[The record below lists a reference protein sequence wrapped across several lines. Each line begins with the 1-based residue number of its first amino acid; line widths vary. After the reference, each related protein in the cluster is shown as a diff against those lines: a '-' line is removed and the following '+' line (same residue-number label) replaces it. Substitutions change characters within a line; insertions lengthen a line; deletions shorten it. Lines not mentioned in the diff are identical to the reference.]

1 MRLPDFLIIGA
12 MKAGTTSLYRDL
24 LANPAVFMPIDKEP
38 WNLARDDVCQ
48 PQGLRQYAKLFEKA
62 KAHQICGEAST
73 VYSQLPDITGV
84 PQRAR
89 QVLGDRLTVI
99 YLVREPVSRIV
110 SHHCHLWLSGA
121 VACGIDHAV
130 RRYPRFINYSRY
142 AMQIE
147 PWREVLG
154 PQQVL
159 IVQFETYINDRRGTV
174 ASVSRFLGIEP
185 QCEQIRAE
193 TAYNK
198 SEGKP
203 VPKGPVASLRRRWLY
218 RTILRPLIP
227 LSAREKL
234 RFALLP
240 KASTQPD
247 PPSMET
253 VRYIIEQ
260 VRDDAE
266 RLRVIMGQDDP
277 LWDFQAL
284 VRRFEEQ
291 KTSQP

>member
-24 LANPAVFMPIDKEP
+24 LANPAVFMPTDKEP
-38 WNLARDDVCQ
+38 WSLADENVCQ
-48 PQGLRQYAKLFEKA
+48 PQGLRPYAKLFEKA

-89 QVLGDRLTVI
+89 QVLGDRLKVI

-110 SHHCHLWLSGA
+110 SHHHHLWLSSV
-121 VACGIDHAV
+121 VACSIDDAV
-130 RRYPRFINYSRY
+130 RRYPRFVNYSRY

-203 VPKGPVASLRRRWLY
+203 VPKGPVASLRHRWLY

-240 KASTQPD
+240 KVSTQPD

-266 RLRVIMGQDDP
+266 RLRAIMSSDEP
-277 LWDFQAL
+277 LWDFPDVL
-284 VRRFEEQ
+284 RRYEVMQ
-291 KTSQP
+291 TSQR

>member
-62 KAHQICGEAST
+62 KAHQVCGEAST

-110 SHHCHLWLSGA
+110 SHHHHLWLSGA
-121 VACGIDHAV
+121 VACGIDDAV

-147 PWREVLG
+147 PWREALG

-198 SEGKP
+198 SEDKP

-218 RTILRPLIP
+218 RNILRPMLP

-266 RLRVIMGQDDP
+266 LLRAIMSSDEP
-277 LWDFQAL
+277 LWDFQDVL
-284 VRRFEEQ
+284 RRYEVMQ
-291 KTSQP
+291 TSQR

>member
-62 KAHQICGEAST
+62 KAHQVCGEAST

-110 SHHCHLWLSGA
+110 SHHHHLWLSGA
-121 VACGIDHAV
+121 VACGLDDAV

-147 PWREVLG
+147 PWREALG
-154 PQQVL
+154 PQQIL

-218 RTILRPLIP
+218 RTILRPMLSS
-227 LSAREKL
+227 SAREKL
-234 RFALLP
+234 RFTLLP
-240 KASTQPD
+240 KAPTQPD
-247 PPSMET
+247 PPSIET

-266 RLRVIMGQDDP
+266 RLRVIMSQDDP

-284 VRRFEEQ
+284 VRRYEEQ
-291 KTSQP
+291 KTAQP

>member
-1 MRLPDFLIIGA
+1 MKLPDFLIIGA

-62 KAHQICGEAST
+62 KAHQVCGEAST

-110 SHHCHLWLSGA
+110 SHHHHLWLSGA
-121 VACGIDHAV
+121 VACGLDDAV

-147 PWREVLG
+147 PWREALG

-218 RTILRPLIP
+218 RTILRPMLSS
-227 LSAREKL
+227 SAREKL
-234 RFALLP
+234 RSTLLP
-240 KASTQPD
+240 KAPTQPD

-260 VRDDAE
+260 VRDDDE

-277 LWDFQAL
+277 LWDFRDVL
-284 VRRFEEQ
+284 RRYEVMQ
-291 KTSQP
+291 TSQR